1 MEPRR
6 YGKSFLLF
14 GISAYLLYIAYV
26 CGNEEYT
33 PPVDHYILVAVLIFV
48 IMLLLK
54 FMSDDH

>member
-14 GISAYLLYIAYV
+14 GISAYV

-33 PPVDHYILVAVLIFV
+33 PPVDHYILVAVLVFV
-48 IMLLLK
+48 IALLLK